1 MASNRKRSANE
12 PPVTSDADALRAR
25 IAELEAREAEHER
38 SERVQAALYRIAEAA
53 SAASDLQ
60 EFYRTVHATVGE
72 LIFAE
77 NFYIALYDE
86 SHQAINFPYY
96 ADSVETDVPDPA
108 RWEPVGNARGTTAYV
123 LRTGK
128 PVAITPEKHR
138 ELVEAG
144 EIETIGV
151 LAEGE
156 WLGAPLTAEGRTIG
170 VVVGQTYR
178 ADQRYTAADLDVLAY
193 VGQHI
198 GSALTR
204 IRAIEETRQRNA
216 ELALVNEIG
225 QALAEQLDFQAI
237 IDLVGERVRSIF
249 NPLSMFVALYDTAS
263 NRVRFPYAIDEGR
276 RAEAQ
281 RPDIELGQGLTSRI
295 IQTRR
300 PVRVASDD
308 EANALGAVQLG
319 GSDTESFLGVPIT
332 SGDRVIGVIALE
344 RLEKNA
350 YSETDERLLSTLAAS
365 MGVALENARL
375 FDETKRL
382 LTETNERAAELT
394 LINEI
399 GSALAQQ
406 LDFQAVIELVGRR
419 VNEIFENP
427 TSLMIAIYDAS
438 AGSIEFPYAVE
449 EGERNEFGPIQLGE
463 GLTSVVIES
472 RQPLNVGA
480 STDPEASVAIR
491 SGLDTPSWLGVP
503 ILTSD
508 RVLGVIALASV
519 REHAFDDSDV
529 RLLSTLA
536 TSMGVA
542 LENARLFDETRRLLT
557 ETNERAA
564 ELALINDVQRGLSEH
579 LDIQAMYDLVGDKIR
594 EIFDAQVVDIG
605 IYDVPAGVISYPYT
619 IERGV
624 RFPDQPTPIR
634 GLSKF
639 TLEARAPILINRDLE
654 GWFEQHGLENVI
666 VQGEPAKAVL
676 VAPLIVGDDT
686 RGRISLQNLDNED
699 VFSESDV
706 RLLATLASSLAVA
719 LENARLFD
727 ETKRLLAETNER
739 AAELALINDV
749 QHGLAEKLDM
759 QAMYDLVG
767 DRIQAIFDAQV
778 VDIGVIDHEA
788 DVIRFP
794 YVIERGVRFP
804 DEPLP
809 IIGPRRRVIETRQAI
824 VVNRDMVAR
833 MAELGQTGMAIAG
846 EPPKSGLWVPLVV
859 GEEARGVIS
868 LQNLDREDAFSES
881 DVELLRTL
889 AASLSVALE
898 NARLFGET
906 NRLLSETNERAA
918 ELALINDVQHGLAQK
933 LDMQAM
939 YDLVGDRIQA
949 IFDAQVVDI
958 GVIDREQD
966 LVHFPYWIERGVHFP
981 DEPMPLVGPRRHVME
996 TRQPILVNRGMAA
1009 RMAELGQQ
1017 LDLPGEVPK
1026 SALWAPLVVGDE
1038 TRGVI
1043 SLQNIDRE
1051 DAFSDSDVE
1060 LLTTLASSLSVAL
1073 ENVRLIDE
1081 TRQRLAELATVNEVG
1096 NALSAQLDLDNL
1108 LQLVGEQMRGTFEAD
1123 IVYVALLDDAAGRI
1137 EFPYYFESG
1146 GIGAQAPM
1154 SFGEGLTSQILKSR
1168 EPLLLNVLADWEAIG
1183 GRGVGTQA
1191 KSYLGVPILAGD
1203 AAIGVI
1209 SVQSTTVEG
1218 RFREADARLLSTIAA
1233 NVGIAIQNA
1242 RLYQETHRRAD
1253 EMAALAEV
1261 GREVSATL
1269 DARVVLERIG
1279 ERVQTLLAADSTALF
1294 LADPDGV
1301 TFKAILALGE
1311 LADAILADTIR
1322 TGEGIIGD
1330 VIRTRIPEFIND
1342 VSADP
1347 RTVEIPGTEDHTPE
1361 IERLMVAPLIAR
1373 DRVSGI
1379 AAVWRSGGAP
1389 FGQDDLD
1396 FLVGLA
1402 RQASIA
1408 IENARLFSEA
1418 QEAQVAAEGANQAK
1432 SAFLAAMSHEIRTPM
1447 NAVIGMSG
1455 LLLETD
1461 LDDEQRDFAETIRT
1475 SGDALLTIINDILD
1489 FSKIEAGRVDLA
1501 SEPFSLRASVES
1513 ALDVIA
1519 PTASKKGVEL
1529 IYAMGEGLPEGIV
1542 GDAGRLRQIVLNLL
1556 SNAVKFTDRGEV
1568 VLSLD
1573 ATPPSSPKAPWTIA
1587 VEVRDTGIG
1596 IPPERM
1602 DLLFQSFSQVD
1613 ASISRRY
1620 GGTGLG
1626 LAISRRLAESMG
1638 GSLEA
1643 SSSGVSGEGSTFRLV
1658 LPATATTLPN
1668 AAPPAPE
1675 RSLDGCRV
1683 LVVDDNA
1690 TNRRILTTLLDR
1702 WGVDAAAT
1710 ASPLEALDWVRGGQ
1724 AFDVAVLD
1732 MLMPERDGVELAADL
1747 RELRPERPIPV
1758 VILSSIGVHGRAAS
1772 NVAAMLIKPVK
1783 PSAVHDAL
1791 VTAVSGE
1798 GAAARTGGD
1807 RSVAAPVAPPAGLRI
1822 LLAEDNAVNQKL
1834 AIRLLKQMGFEADI
1848 VGDGLAAVRAVED
1861 GAYDL
1866 VLMDVQMPELDG
1878 LEATRRIRQRWPDRA
1893 LRIVGLTANAMA
1905 GDREACLA
1913 AGMDDY
1919 VSKPIRPDEL
1929 AAAIAKTPVGAS
1941 AATS

>member
-1 MASNRKRSANE
+1 VASNRKRSATE
-12 PPVTSDADALRAR
+12 PPATADVDGLRAR
-25 IAELEAREAEHER
+25 IEALQAREADHER
-38 SERVQAALYRIAEAA
+38 STRVQAALYRIAEAA
-53 SAASDLQ
+53 SAASDLG
-60 EFYRTVHATVGE
+60 EFYRTVHATVGQ

-86 SHQAINFPYY
+86 ARQAINFPYY
-96 ADSVETDVPDPA
+96 VDSVETDIPDPA
-108 RWEPVGNARGTTAYV
+108 RWEPMGDARGTTAYV

-128 PVAITPEKHR
+128 PVAITPEKH
-138 ELVEAG
+138 ELLRAAG
-144 EIETIGV
+144 EVETIGV
-151 LAEGE
+151 LAQGE
-156 WLGAPLTAEGRTIG
+156 WLGAPLTTEGRTIG
-170 VVVGQTYR
+170 VVVCQTYG
-178 ADQRYTAADLDVLAY
+178 ADQRYSAADLDLLAY

-204 IRAIEETRQRNA
+204 VRAIEETRQRNA

-225 QALAEQLDFQAI
+225 QALAAQLEFGAI
-237 IDLVGERVRSIF
+237 IQLVGDRVSTIFETKSLFIALHDPER
-249 NPLSMFVALYDTAS
+249 DTLT
-263 NRVRFPYAIDEGR
+263 FPYDMDEG
-276 RAEAQ
+276 AQ
-281 RPDIELGQGLTSRI
+281 FDRGEFPVGPGLTSTVLKSGRSLRI
-295 IQTRR
+295 GSIEEQL
-300 PVRVASDD
+300 A
-308 EANALGAVQLG
+308 AGALQVG
-319 GSDTESFLGVPIT
+319 GSDTQSWLGAPIPA
-332 SGDRVIGVIALE
+332 GNRVIGVVGLE
-344 RLEKNA
+344 SLRANA
-350 YSETDERLLSTLAAS
+350 FSEADERLLSTLSASMGVALENARLFGETKRLLAETDQRASELAVINEIGAALAKQLDFQAIVELVGERISTMFTARSMYVSIYDKATGVITFPFELHEGKRVDTGTLQFGSGLTSIVIESGRPLLLRTRVESLALGRVEDGLDDESWLGVPILAGDRVLGVIALESLEPFSYDAADERLLGTLASS

-399 GSALAQQ
+399 GAALAQQ
-406 LDFQAVIELVGRR
+406 LDFQAVIDLVGHR
-419 VNEIFENP
+419 VNEIFDTP
-427 TSLMIAIYDAS
+427 TSLMIALYDSMTGQIA
-438 AGSIEFPYAVE
+438 FPFAVE
-449 EGERNEFGPIQLGE
+449 AGERNDFPPIQFGE

-472 RQPLNVGA
+472 RQPLNLG
-480 STDPEASVAIR
+480 SNDDPAAGVAIR

-503 ILTSD
+503 IVTSD

-519 REHAFDDSDV
+519 REHAFDEADV

-536 TSMGVA
+536 TSMG
-542 LENARLFDETRRLLT
+542 
-557 ETNERAA
+557 
-564 ELALINDVQRGLSEH
+564 
-579 LDIQAMYDLVGDKIR
+579 
-594 EIFDAQVVDIG
+594 
-605 IYDVPAGVISYPYT
+605 
-619 IERGV
+619 
-624 RFPDQPTPIR
+624 
-634 GLSKF
+634 
-639 TLEARAPILINRDLE
+639 
-654 GWFEQHGLENVI
+654 
-666 VQGEPAKAVL
+666 
-676 VAPLIVGDDT
+676 
-686 RGRISLQNLDNED
+686 
-699 VFSESDV
+699 
-706 RLLATLASSLAVA
+706 VA

-778 VDIGVIDHEA
+778 VDIGVIDRQA

-804 DEPLP
+804 DEPMEIL
-809 IIGPRRRVIETRQAI
+809 GPRRLVVESRQAFL
-824 VVNRDMVAR
+824 VNRDMPAR
-833 MAELGQTGMAIAG
+833 MAEVGQHEDAIAG

-898 NARLFGET
+898 NARLFDET
-906 NRLLSETNERAA
+906 SRLLTETNERAA

-966 LVHFPYWIERGVHFP
+966 LVHFPYWIERGVRFP
-981 DEPMPLVGPRRHVME
+981 DEPMPLVGPRRQAME
-996 TRQPILVNRGMAA
+996 TREPILINRDMAA
-1009 RMAELGQQ
+1009 RMAELGQE
-1017 LDLPGEVPK
+1017 LNLPGEVPQ

-1043 SLQNIDRE
+1043 SLQNIDHE
-1051 DAFSDSDVE
+1051 DAFSESDVE
-1060 LLTTLASSLSVAL
+1060 LLTTLAASLSVAL

-1123 IVYVALLDDAAGRI
+1123 IVYVALLDAAAGRI
-1137 EFPYYFESG
+1137 AFPYYFESG
-1146 GIGAQAPM
+1146 GIGTQDPM
-1154 SFGEGLTSQILKSR
+1154 TFGEGLTSQILKSR

-1253 EMAALAEV
+1253 EMAALADV

-1322 TGEGIIGD
+1322 SGEGIIGD
-1330 VIRTRIPEFIND
+1330 IIRTRIPEFINE
-1342 VSADP
+1342 VSSDP
-1347 RTVEIPGTEDHTPE
+1347 RTVDIPGTEDHKPE

-1455 LLLETD
+1455 LLLETE
-1461 LDDEQRDFAETIRT
+1461 LDEEQRDFAETIRT

-1501 SEPFSLRASVES
+1501 SEPFSLRGSVES

-1573 ATPPSSPKAPWTIA
+1573 ATQPTAPKEPWTIA

-1643 SSSGVSGEGSTFRLV
+1643 SSTGVSGEGSTFRLV
-1658 LPATATTLPN
+1658 LPAKATTLPN
-1668 AAPPAPE
+1668 AVPPGPE

-1690 TNRRILTTLLDR
+1690 TNRRILTTFLDR

-1710 ASPLEALDWVRGGQ
+1710 ASPIEALGWVRDGQ

-1747 RELRPERPIPV
+1747 RELRPEHPIPV

-1783 PSAVHDAL
+1783 PSALHDAL

-1798 GAAARTGGD
+1798 GAAARTGSD
-1807 RSVAAPVAPPAGLRI
+1807 RQAAAVAAPSANLRI

-1834 AIRLLKQMGFEADI
+1834 AIRLLKQMGLVADV
-1848 VGDGLAAVRAVED
+1848 VGDGQAAVDAVASSD
-1861 GAYDL
+1861 YDL

-1878 LEATRRIRQRWPDRA
+1878 LEATRRIRQRWPERA

-1941 AATS
+1941 AAPS